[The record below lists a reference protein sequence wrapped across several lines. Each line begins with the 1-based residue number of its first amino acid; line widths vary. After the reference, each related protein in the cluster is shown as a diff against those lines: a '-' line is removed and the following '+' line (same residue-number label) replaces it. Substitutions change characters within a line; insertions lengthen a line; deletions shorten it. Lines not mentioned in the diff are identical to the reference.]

1 MHDRVA
7 FSLSKEQFTTLLYVW
22 NALPQEEFE
31 DFEEILTKLAIRFG
45 FDTLVEAEAVVFK
58 LEEELA
64 CNEEEA
70 K

>member
-22 NALPQEEFE
+22 NALPQEEFS
-31 DFEEILTKLAIRFG
+31 DFEEVITKLAVRFG
-45 FDTLVEAEAVVFK
+45 FNTLAEAEDVIFK